1 MSDDKREIRKPPP
14 MDDAKFDDWWR
25 SFGNNDL
32 DEFEQEIEA
41 SLKDYEILPDPNWE
55 EKKRRIQEMARRA
68 RGSAYPAGLTEEQQ
82 KLFPPGLLAYWRGE
96 AATPYDDPTAWDEFA
111 NNLNPSD
118 DLWRIKPAGSE
129 RDTDHQQERTEGT
142 PSAEDNLG

>member
-14 MDDAKFDDWWR
+14 MDDEKFDGWWR
-25 SFGNNDL
+25 SFDDNNL
-32 DEFEQEIEA
+32 DEFERDIEE
-41 SLKDYEILPDPNWE
+41 SLEDYEILPDPNWE

-96 AATPYDDPTAWDEFA
+96 ASTPHDDPAAWDEFA
-111 NNLNPSD
+111 KTLTPSD
-118 DLWRIKPAGSE
+118 DLWRLAPIEESSDDDPQSQPDLAATA
-129 RDTDHQQERTEGT
+129 DDD
-142 PSAEDNLG
+142 A